1 MAIAKINFNFNIN
14 YKKYTMKN
22 NLFKSAIITSLF
34 VLLLSSCN
42 GEKKESLTKEPAIA
56 VKVSGASENNNG
68 QFVTASGKI
77 EAENSANLSTRMM
90 GYVTKIHV
98 QVGQKVSTG
107 QLLVSINNTDL
118 QAKKAQVDASILQA
132 TAGYNNAKKDYDRFV
147 NLFKQQS
154 ASQKELDDM
163 TARYEMAKAGL
174 EGAKQM
180 RNEVMAQFSYSNI
193 TAPFAGVVTNT
204 FVKEGDMANPGM
216 PLVSIEGASRLQVTA
231 MVSESDITAIKKG
244 MAVKVLVKSSNESL
258 SGKVSEISLSAKNTG
273 GQYLVKINLD
283 KTDSSVLSGMF
294 VNVQFP
300 VANTIHP
307 SDSEQAKQTKTSEK
321 VLVPESAL
329 VQQGQLTGIYTI
341 GTGNIAILRWL
352 RIGKNFG
359 NQVEVLSGLSANEQY
374 IVSANGKLYNGAL
387 VIPSPTL
394 P

>member
-1 MAIAKINFNFNIN
+1 MKKTLAILSIVAI
-14 YKKYTMKN
+14 
-22 NLFKSAIITSLF
+22 LF
-34 VLLLSSCN
+34 SSC
-42 GEKKESLTKEPAIA
+42 GSDKKESIKKEPAIA
-56 VKVSGASENNNG
+56 VKVSGIASDTNSP
-68 QFVTASGKI
+68 FISASGKI

-98 QVGQKVSTG
+98 QVGQQVGAG

-118 QAKKAQVDASILQA
+118 QAKKAQVESSILQA

-193 TAPFAGVVTNT
+193 TAPFSGVVTNT

-231 MVSESDITAIKKG
+231 MVSENDIVAIQKG
-244 MAVKVLVKSSNESL
+244 MPVTVLVKSSNTQL
-258 SGKVSEISLSAKNTG
+258 TGKVSEVSVSAKNTG
-273 GQYLVKINLD
+273 GQYLVKVNLD
-283 KTDSSVLSGMF
+283 TTDKAVLSGMF

-300 VANTIHP
+300 IKNK
-307 SDSEQAKQTKTSEK
+307 KQSTTGSQMM
-321 VLVPESAL
+321 VPESAL

-341 GTGNIAILRWL
+341 GTGNVAILRWL
-352 RIGKNFG
+352 RIGKKQG
-359 NQVEVLSGLSANEQY
+359 AQVEVLSGLSSNEQY
-374 IVSANGKLYNGAL
+374 IVSAEGKLYNGAH
-387 VIPSPTL
+387 ISIQ
-394 P
+394 

>member
-1 MAIAKINFNFNIN
+1 
-14 YKKYTMKN
+14 MKN
-22 NLFKSAIITSLF
+22 NLFKSAIITPLF

-42 GEKKESLTKEPAIA
+42 GEKKESIAKEPAIG
-56 VKVSGASENNNG
+56 VKVSGASENNNS

-90 GYVTKIHV
+90 GYVTKLHV
-98 QVGQKVSTG
+98 QVGQKVGAG
-107 QLLVSINNTDL
+107 QLMVSINNTDL

-163 TARYEMAKAGL
+163 TARYEMAKADL

-258 SGKVSEISLSAKNTG
+258 SGKVSEVSLSAKNTG

-307 SDSEQAKQTKTSEK
+307 SDSEQAKQTKTSGK

-359 NQVEVLSGLSANEQY
+359 NQVEVLSGLSGNEQY
-374 IVSANGKLYNGAL
+374 IVSADGKLYNGAL

>member
-1 MAIAKINFNFNIN
+1 MKKII
-14 YKKYTMKN
+14 
-22 NLFKSAIITSLF
+22 AIISISAVFLTS
-34 VLLLSSCN
+34 C
-42 GEKKESLTKEPAIA
+42 GGDKKEQIKTEPAIV
-56 VKVSGASENNNG
+56 VKVSGVSENTDG
-68 QFVTASGKI
+68 GFITASGKI

-98 QVGQKVSTG
+98 KVGQKVGAG

-118 QAKKAQVDASILQA
+118 LAKKAQVDASILQA

-193 TAPFAGVVTNT
+193 TAPFSGTVTNT

-216 PLVSIEGASRLQVTA
+216 PLVSVEGASRLQVTA
-231 MVSESDITAIKKG
+231 MVSENDINAIKKG
-244 MAVKVLVKSSNESL
+244 MAVKVLVKSSNVTL
-258 SGKVSEISLSAKNTG
+258 TGKVSEVSSSATNTG
-273 GQYLVKINLD
+273 GQYLVKVNLD
-283 KTDSSVLSGMF
+283 KTDATVLSGMF

-300 VANTIHP
+300 VAN
-307 SDSEQAKQTKTSEK
+307 KNQTVQNDR

-329 VQQGQLTGIYTI
+329 VKQGQLTGVYTI
-341 GTGNIAILRWL
+341 GEKNIAILRWL
-352 RIGKNFG
+352 RTGKTFG

-374 IVSANGKLYNGAL
+374 IISAEGKLYNGAL
-387 VIPSPTL
+387 VSVQ
-394 P
+394 